1 MITTVTTAT
10 MVSMTAASAA
20 SLALIAI
27 LFLISLL
34 IQRELIS
41 GLRGERAQRLRK
53 VLNGAI
59 LPLAAVCITTIGF
72 RVVELL
78 G

>member
-1 MITTVTTAT
+1 
-10 MVSMTAASAA
+10 MTAASAV

-27 LFLISLL
+27 LFLIGLL

-41 GLRGERAQRLRK
+41 GLRGVHAQRLRK

-72 RVVELL
+72 RLAELL

>member
-10 MVSMTAASAA
+10 MATMTAASAA

-27 LFLISLL
+27 LLLISLL
-34 IQRELIS
+34 IQRELFS
-41 GLRGERAQRLRK
+41 GLRGVRAQRLRT

-59 LPLAAVCITTIGF
+59 MPLAAVCITSMGF
-72 RVVELL
+72 RLAEML